1 MGVEQFV
8 ARFHSLSG
16 KTIGEKLK
24 SLNHL
29 TRDIRSTCSQ
39 EDVDQFIA
47 AVKPANNFEKLL
59 KGRLID
65 TFKKTRDVVD
75 VLKCEDRL
83 FIKQVLGCDWFFEG
97 SSTDFPTC
105 EFFFTDVF
113 PNTSFNT
120 RNDIIHSLSVH
131 LRDERVAEQFFS
143 AVRSEYGLQQAKCL
157 LCACRAHFVQS
168 VLDTDGARLDFTER
182 EVTRLVRKF
191 PNLVK
196 ANMKKWC
203 FASCMETIIKL
214 MCDLDVKLFIECF
227 QMIKRRLI
235 FKIGRRGIKKIIRFD
250 PASIIKSAS
259 KYIDV
264 TEPKYLHKYMT
275 AEDFTYFYRAL
286 FPNSYQCQFFFSE
299 CPEGNFY
306 KVVEPLNPRK
316 RLDLMLSS
324 FEKVYGEQL
333 LALPDLVGEKLLQM
347 LPADKRETCAQLK
360 IELCLSKDED
370 ETLWICYLPTGKSVP
385 TLKKLLLQAPD
396 LDQRC
401 RLISYLILT
410 CKVNEDLETLASVC
424 KHIVARYR
432 NDNLSLR
439 IEILRELYKNF
450 DFLKLDDRLW
460 ASVQEV
466 VKVIFLNAEHLP
478 RRWPLF
484 EVLIKSVHFRLN
496 NHVDIHEQID
506 HLVLILSSSHE
517 SHNNWVIIKE
527 EPKYQQTVFEV
538 FGERIPHVK
547 GVNVPLTSLAL
558 SLLSS
563 VSDWNKNNKLFQSS
577 LSRFSWV
584 VEGLKRIVETNL
596 DDNKNKVLELL
607 KTDLETKQL
616 VCSDDLCREV
626 VSKDLWYFLKMDT
639 EMFIQN
645 AHQELEF
652 LLISDTQKYKQLFR
666 MWNLLSGT
674 QIKEVVVQKCREVL
688 KNDQET
694 RKQAN
699 AITILSFLV
708 DSESF
713 ARLIEPFQPE
723 TDKIDP
729 ADDKTEKMLP
739 LIKTSAM
746 CLKNVN
752 PWNDYSSVAKFCK
765 GDYLKYVLGS
775 LMSVCYNTNQRK
787 IVPFLETLTDSP
799 VSVKKHAVRLSFNI
813 VSKPQLMSLLSNL
826 WNRDKNPATRE
837 VLLALVWR
845 AFIDVSADFFALLK
859 HCLKSLTT
867 EDKNLFDKL
876 SNSFPI
882 PDAYKAEYI
891 QLCWDKLHDLPQQ
904 GAKSEYRISQLVS
917 QSSDSVELL
926 PPSFCE
932 RVLKQYLS
940 DGSPLKSVS
949 VMLAVQYALRSSSDI
964 VLNERLN
971 LVSDLFK
978 DLLEH
983 SASGWEDV
991 EWFVCH
997 LVNCVLF
1004 DKYRNSLQVLQKT
1017 LSFWPSV
1024 FNPVHKF
1031 ESFMLLNFANLYFIY
1046 KPEFDLVSFGRVS
1059 SDCVFSVLEEYGPEA
1074 VTLVSETFE
1083 SFVEQLG
1090 NSCYED
1096 CEELEIRLKVIT
1108 GLLTEPVQRHA
1119 YIMAAHLIPENFT
1132 KNRAFK
1138 DQYILIIHKLFKVED
1153 KTVSLSINSLLVFEQ
1168 NLSLLDSLMQV

>member
-1 MGVEQFV
+1 MGVEQY
-8 ARFHSLSG
+8 AAQFHSLSG

-97 SSTDFPTC
+97 SSADFPTC

-168 VLDTDGARLDFTER
+168 VLDTDGAHLHFTER
-182 EVTRLVRKF
+182 EVSRLVTKF
-191 PNLVK
+191 PLLVRLNFK
-196 ANMKKWC
+196 NQC
-203 FASCMETIIKL
+203 FTALQSTILKTMLIV
-214 MCDLDVKLFIECF
+214 DVKIFIEYF
-227 QMIKRRLI
+227 EII
-235 FKIGRRGIKKIIRFD
+235 ENHVDIEIGRRACKKIICCK
-250 PASIIKSAS
+250 PAAVIKLAT
-259 KYIDV
+259 KYLRV
-264 TEPKYLHKYMT
+264 TKPKYLQKYLT
-275 AEDFTYFYRAL
+275 PEDFTKFYLAIFPKTYNDAYFFVDYGDFYRGVESLA
-286 FPNSYQCQFFFSE
+286 
-299 CPEGNFY
+299 PE
-306 KVVEPLNPRK
+306 K

-360 IELCLSKDED
+360 IELCVSKDED

-385 TLKKLLLQAPD
+385 TLKKLLIEAPD
-396 LDQRC
+396 MDQRC

-410 CKVNEDLETLASVC
+410 CKVNEDLDTLDSVC

-450 DFLKLDDRLW
+450 DFLKFDDRLW
-460 ASVQEV
+460 VSVQEV
-466 VKVIFLNAEHLP
+466 VKVIFMNAEHLP

-584 VEGLKRIVETNL
+584 VESLKRIVETNL
-596 DDNKNKVLELL
+596 DDDKNKVLELL

-666 MWNLLSGT
+666 TWNLLSFT

-694 RKQAN
+694 RKQEN
-699 AITILSFLV
+699 AIIISSFLM
-708 DSESF
+708 DAESF
-713 ARLIEPFQPE
+713 VHLIEPFQPV

-729 ADDKTEKMLP
+729 ADEKTEKMLP

-775 LMSVCYNTNQRK
+775 LMSVCYNTMQRN
-787 IVPFLETLTDSP
+787 IVPFLEMLTDSP
-799 VSVKKHAVRLSFNI
+799 VSVKKHAVRLSFSI

-876 SNSFPI
+876 SNSFLI

-891 QLCWDKLHDLPQQ
+891 QLCWDKLHDLLQQ
-904 GAKSEYRISQLVS
+904 GAKTEFQICWLVY
-917 QSSDSVELL
+917 QSNDSVELL

-940 DGSPLKSVS
+940 DGSPNKSVS
-949 VMLAVQYALRSSSDI
+949 VMLAVQYALRSSDI

-997 LVNCVLF
+997 LVNCVLM
-1004 DKYRNSLQVLQKT
+1004 DKYANALQVLQKS

-1083 SFVEQLG
+1083 SFVKQLG

-1119 YIMAAHLIPENFT
+1119 YIMASHLIPENFT

-1138 DQYILIIHKLFKVED
+1138 DQYILIIRKLFKVED
-1153 KTVSLSINSLLVFEQ
+1153 KTVSLSINSLLVFQE